1 MADAYTRVSDS
12 ELREEHYAYVLDI
25 ADRLGLPPDVVAP
38 VLRETL
44 RALAAG
50 ATVETYVVL
59 LAAKKTL
66 SKLRSTAGASG
77 PFHSEF

>member
-1 MADAYTRVSDS
+1 MTDP

-25 ADRLGLPPDVVAP
+25 SDRVGLPPDVVAP
-38 VLRETL
+38 VFREMLRTL
-44 RALAAG
+44 SAG

-66 SKLRSTAGASG
+66 SRLRMMAGTNG
-77 PFHSEF
+77 TFHDEF